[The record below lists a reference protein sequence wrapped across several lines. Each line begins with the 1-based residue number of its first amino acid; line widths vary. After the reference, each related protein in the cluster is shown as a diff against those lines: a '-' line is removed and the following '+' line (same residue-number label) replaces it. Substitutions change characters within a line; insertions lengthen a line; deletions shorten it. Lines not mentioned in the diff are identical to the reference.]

1 MSAGSPSLPPDRSR
15 LVPTEAGRVYAV
27 DRGPLEG
34 EHPPLVLL
42 HGLLVTHYEF
52 RGIIDELASDRR
64 VIALDLPGCGESDRP
79 APEDAEGY
87 SLPWLAAR
95 VHEALSGLGVRR
107 CDLLAHSLGGAVA
120 VELAAGVPALVRRL
134 VLVDPVL
141 FPFELPLEGRMV
153 LLPRLGPVLWK
164 QLYRRSELRRHLL
177 RVMSTPE
184 LLDERAVD
192 VYWDRLGR
200 DGGREAAYA
209 MLQQMTRLDPLRER
223 LGALDLPTLVVWGDR
238 DALMPVETGEQL
250 SRLIAGSRLEV
261 VEGCGHA
268 VPEERPEVLVEL
280 VRAHLDAR

>member
-1 MSAGSPSLPPDRSR
+1 MSVSHGGRPPDRSR
-15 LVPTEAGRVYAV
+15 LVPTEGGRVYAV

-34 EHPPLVLL
+34 ENLPLVLL
-42 HGLLVTHYEF
+42 HGLLVTHHEF
-52 RGIIDELASDRR
+52 RGIVDELASDRR
-64 VIALDLPGCGESDRP
+64 VLALDLPGCGESDRP

-95 VHEALSGLGVRR
+95 VHEALSGLGVKR

-134 VLVDPVL
+134 VLVDPVV
-141 FPFELPLEGRMV
+141 FPFELPLEGRMA
-153 LLPRLGPVLWK
+153 LLPRLGPLLWK

-200 DGGREAAYA
+200 EGGREAAHA

-238 DALMPVETGEQL
+238 DALMPVDTGEQL
-250 SRLIAGSRLEV
+250 SRLIAGARLVV

-280 VRAHLDAR
+280 VREHLDAP